1 MAKTLDPV
9 ENQLAWLENSV
20 APASRNAW
28 RAWLVEH
35 HERDEGTWVV
45 QYKKATK
52 MPTVT
57 NDELVSEAIAF
68 GWIDSTPRKIDAERF
83 AVWVSPRRAGSNW
96 SQLSRDRAAAVTASG
111 RMTPAGQAA
120 VDRAKADGTWTN
132 LEPVEALEIPDDL
145 AEALAARPPAAEEF
159 EKFPPSVKRGILEWV
174 TGAKTDKTRSKR
186 VHETA
191 FLAEVGKR
199 ANQWPRQVRL
209 GK

>member
-1 MAKTLDPV
+1 MAKTLDP
-9 ENQLAWLENSV
+9 ETDTLDWLDDSV

-28 RAWLVEH
+28 RAWLLDH
-35 HERDEGTWVV
+35 HDRDEGTWVV
-45 QYKKATK
+45 LYKKATK
-52 MPTVT
+52 MPTIT

-83 AVWVSPRRAGSNW
+83 AVWVAPRREGSNW
-96 SQLSRDRAAAVTASG
+96 SNLSKQRAREVAAAG

-120 VDRAKADGTWTN
+120 IDRARANGTWEK
-132 LEPVEALEIPDDL
+132 LEPVESLEIPDDL

-159 EKFPPSVKRGILEWV
+159 DKFPPSIKRGILEWV

>member
-1 MAKTLDPV
+1 MSKTLDPV
-9 ENQLAWLENSV
+9 HDELDWLENSTS
-20 APASRNAW
+20 PASRNAW
-28 RAWLVEH
+28 RAWLVDCH
-35 HERDEGTWVV
+35 ASSEGTWVV
-45 QYKKATK
+45 QYKKATR
-52 MPTVT
+52 MPTVAP
-57 NDELVSEAIAF
+57 DELVEEAIAF
-68 GWIDSTPRKIDAERF
+68 GWIDSKPRKIDADRF
-83 AVWVSPRRAGSNW
+83 AVWCSPRRAGSNW
-96 SQLSRDRAAAVTASG
+96 SKLSRERAERMIETG

-120 VDRAKADGTWTN
+120 IDRAKADETWGA

-145 AEALAARPPAAEEF
+145 AEALAARPPAAAEF
-159 EKFPPSVKRGILEWV
+159 DKFPPSVKRGILEWV

>member
-1 MAKTLDPV
+1 MSKTLDPV
-9 ENQLAWLENSV
+9 ENELAWLDNSV

-28 RAWLVEH
+28 RAWLLECH
-35 HERDEGTWVV
+35 GRDQGIWVV

-68 GWIDSTPRKIDAERF
+68 GWIDSTPRKIDRERF
-83 AVWVSPRRAGSNW
+83 AVWVAPRQAGSNW
-96 SQLSRDRAAAVTASG
+96 SRLSRERAAAVTEAG

-120 VDRAKADGTWTN
+120 IDRAKADGTWEK
-132 LEPVEALEIPDDL
+132 LEPVENLEIPDDL
-145 AEALAARPPAAEEF
+145 AEALAARPPAATEF
-159 EKFPPSVKRGILEWV
+159 ANFPPSIRRGILEWV

-186 VHETA
+186 VQETA